1 MNDTS
6 PKAEQAYLRALRNMP
21 AWRKMQVI
29 DGLNTTVR
37 QLTLAGIK
45 ARHPEFS
52 QQQTIRA
59 AASLWFGEAL
69 AEKAYPNR

>member
-6 PKAEQAYLRALRNMP
+6 PKAEQAYLSALRAMP
-21 AWRKMQVI
+21 AWRKFQAI
-29 DGLNTTVR
+29 DGLNSAVR

-52 QQQTIRA
+52 QLQTVRA
-59 AASLWFGEAL
+59 AAALWFGETLAL
-69 AEKAYPNR
+69 KAYPDK